1 MMSLLPRLRRLVK
14 LRRSSSD
21 NDDGNDAAAAAA
33 DDDDDDRLDAF
44 SIATSAP

>member
-14 LRRSSSD
+14 LRKSSSD
-21 NDDGNDAAAAAA
+21 DDDDDASDDDDDA
-33 DDDDDDRLDAF
+33 DDDDDRLNAF